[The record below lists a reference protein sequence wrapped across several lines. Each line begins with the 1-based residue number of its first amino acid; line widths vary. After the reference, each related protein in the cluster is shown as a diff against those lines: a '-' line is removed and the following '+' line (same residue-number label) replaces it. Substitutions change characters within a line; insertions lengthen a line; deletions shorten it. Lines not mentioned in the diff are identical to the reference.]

1 MKKKIFSNA
10 SVLII
15 VSVVLS
21 FAVTGFFLY
30 GRILTNMKTTVG
42 EECRFLANA
51 MEAAQGDSAYLKKLC
66 EGIES
71 RVTFIDGTGQVI
83 FESQASGEAL
93 DNHGDR
99 PEVIEAAGDGTG
111 SDVRYS
117 DTLAKQTFYYAMKL
131 SDGSVLRVART
142 TDSVLKNMASGF
154 GAMAVTTLAIIV
166 LAVVLA
172 KKTAKRMVEP
182 LNNLNL
188 NEPLENKIYEELEP
202 LLVRLDKQNKKISE
216 QMERLRQNQE
226 EYLAITEHMK
236 DGLIVMNREVVLSIN
251 TAATKLFEVRREEC
265 VGHSIVTVSRNEALK
280 AVLASVFAGNDT
292 QRPADIHGRAYHI
305 FGNPVLDSAG
315 NVTGAV
321 IFILDVTEK
330 QKAEMMRREF
340 SANVSHE
347 LKTPL
352 MSISGYAEIMKN
364 GLVRPED
371 MKNFAGR
378 IFDEASRLSTLVG
391 DIIKLSRLD
400 EADGTLPT
408 ETVDLYEMACET
420 KEQLFMSAEKNHITV
435 EVSGSS
441 ARMTGVPQVL
451 GEMLYNL
458 CDNAIKYN
466 RPGGHVWMD
475 VRCDGDC
482 VVLKVADDGIG
493 IAKEHQERIFERF
506 YRVDKSHSKETGG
519 TGLGLSIV
527 KHGAMLHNA
536 SIDIESTPGQGTRL
550 KFIFPKGQQCAP
562 IKSSLTAGVK
572 SFILTIRNVPVRDR
586 IAGMDWLFY
595 RKTVNP
601 CLYLFYKGRR
611 CVRWSFLKA
620 GRPVRGL
627 L

>member
-226 EYLAITEHMK
+226 EYLSITEHMK

-536 SIDIESTPGQGTRL
+536 GMDIESTPGQGTRL
-550 KFIFPKGQQCAP
+550 KFIFPKGQ
-562 IKSSLTAGVK
+562 
-572 SFILTIRNVPVRDR
+572 
-586 IAGMDWLFY
+586 
-595 RKTVNP
+595 
-601 CLYLFYKGRR
+601 
-611 CVRWSFLKA
+611 
-620 GRPVRGL
+620 
-627 L
+627 

>member
-536 SIDIESTPGQGTRL
+536 GMDIESTPGQGTRL
-550 KFIFPKGQQCAP
+550 KFLFPKGQ
-562 IKSSLTAGVK
+562 
-572 SFILTIRNVPVRDR
+572 
-586 IAGMDWLFY
+586 
-595 RKTVNP
+595 
-601 CLYLFYKGRR
+601 
-611 CVRWSFLKA
+611 
-620 GRPVRGL
+620 
-627 L
+627 

>member
-441 ARMTGVPQVL
+441 ARITGVPQVL

-536 SIDIESTPGQGTRL
+536 GMDIESTPGQGTRL
-550 KFIFPKGQQCAP
+550 KFIFPKGQ
-562 IKSSLTAGVK
+562 
-572 SFILTIRNVPVRDR
+572 
-586 IAGMDWLFY
+586 
-595 RKTVNP
+595 
-601 CLYLFYKGRR
+601 
-611 CVRWSFLKA
+611 
-620 GRPVRGL
+620 
-627 L
+627 

>member
-117 DTLAKQTFYYAMKL
+117 DTLAKQTVYYAMKL

-550 KFIFPKGQQCAP
+550 KFIFPKGQQC
-562 IKSSLTAGVK
+562 
-572 SFILTIRNVPVRDR
+572 
-586 IAGMDWLFY
+586 
-595 RKTVNP
+595 
-601 CLYLFYKGRR
+601 KG
-611 CVRWSFLKA
+611 
-620 GRPVRGL
+620 G
-627 L
+627 

>member
-562 IKSSLTAGVK
+562 IKSSLTSGVK

>member
-99 PEVIEAAGDGTG
+99 PEVIEATGDGTG

-216 QMERLRQNQE
+216 QMDKLRQNQE

-251 TAATKLFEVRREEC
+251 AAATKLFEVRREEC

-305 FGNPVLDSAG
+305 FANPVFDSAG

-330 QKAEMMRREF
+330 QKVEMMRREF

-378 IFDEASRLSTLVG
+378 IFDEASRLSILVG

-400 EADGTLPT
+400 EADGTLPM
-408 ETVDLYEMACET
+408 EMVDLYEMACET

-441 ARMTGVPQVL
+441 AQMTGVPQVL

-466 RPGGHVWMD
+466 RPGGHVWID
-475 VRCDGDC
+475 VRCDSDC

-550 KFIFPKGQQCAP
+550 KFIFPKGQ
-562 IKSSLTAGVK
+562 
-572 SFILTIRNVPVRDR
+572 
-586 IAGMDWLFY
+586 
-595 RKTVNP
+595 
-601 CLYLFYKGRR
+601 
-611 CVRWSFLKA
+611 
-620 GRPVRGL
+620 
-627 L
+627 

>member
-364 GLVRPED
+364 GLVRPEN

-400 EADGTLPT
+400 EADG
-408 ETVDLYEMACET
+408 
-420 KEQLFMSAEKNHITV
+420 N
-435 EVSGSS
+435 G
-441 ARMTGVPQVL
+441 
-451 GEMLYNL
+451 
-458 CDNAIKYN
+458 
-466 RPGGHVWMD
+466 
-475 VRCDGDC
+475 
-482 VVLKVADDGIG
+482 
-493 IAKEHQERIFERF
+493 
-506 YRVDKSHSKETGG
+506 
-519 TGLGLSIV
+519 
-527 KHGAMLHNA
+527 
-536 SIDIESTPGQGTRL
+536 
-550 KFIFPKGQQCAP
+550 
-562 IKSSLTAGVK
+562 
-572 SFILTIRNVPVRDR
+572 
-586 IAGMDWLFY
+586 
-595 RKTVNP
+595 
-601 CLYLFYKGRR
+601 
-611 CVRWSFLKA
+611 
-620 GRPVRGL
+620 
-627 L
+627 

>member
-408 ETVDLYEMACET
+408 ETVDPYEMACET

-536 SIDIESTPGQGTRL
+536 GMDIESTPGQGTRL
-550 KFIFPKGQQCAP
+550 KFIFPKGQ
-562 IKSSLTAGVK
+562 
-572 SFILTIRNVPVRDR
+572 
-586 IAGMDWLFY
+586 
-595 RKTVNP
+595 
-601 CLYLFYKGRR
+601 
-611 CVRWSFLKA
+611 
-620 GRPVRGL
+620 
-627 L
+627 

>member
-420 KEQLFMSAEKNHITV
+420 KEQIFMSAEKNHITV

-536 SIDIESTPGQGTRL
+536 GMDIESTPGQGTRL
-550 KFIFPKGQQCAP
+550 KFIFPKGQ
-562 IKSSLTAGVK
+562 
-572 SFILTIRNVPVRDR
+572 
-586 IAGMDWLFY
+586 
-595 RKTVNP
+595 
-601 CLYLFYKGRR
+601 
-611 CVRWSFLKA
+611 
-620 GRPVRGL
+620 
-627 L
+627 

>member
-441 ARMTGVPQVL
+441 AKMTGVPQVL

-466 RPGGHVWMD
+466 RPGGHVWID
-475 VRCDGDC
+475 VCSDGGC
-482 VVLKVADDGIG
+482 VVLKVSDDGIG

-550 KFIFPKGQQCAP
+550 KFIFPKGQQC
-562 IKSSLTAGVK
+562 
-572 SFILTIRNVPVRDR
+572 
-586 IAGMDWLFY
+586 
-595 RKTVNP
+595 
-601 CLYLFYKGRR
+601 KG
-611 CVRWSFLKA
+611 
-620 GRPVRGL
+620 G
-627 L
+627 

>member
-364 GLVRPED
+364 GLVRPEN

-536 SIDIESTPGQGTRL
+536 GMDIESTPGQGTRL
-550 KFIFPKGQQCAP
+550 KFIFPKGQ
-562 IKSSLTAGVK
+562 
-572 SFILTIRNVPVRDR
+572 
-586 IAGMDWLFY
+586 
-595 RKTVNP
+595 
-601 CLYLFYKGRR
+601 
-611 CVRWSFLKA
+611 
-620 GRPVRGL
+620 
-627 L
+627 

>member
-466 RPGGHVWMD
+466 RPGGHVWID
-475 VRCDGDC
+475 VCSDGGC
-482 VVLKVADDGIG
+482 VVLKVSDDGIG

-536 SIDIESTPGQGTRL
+536 GMDIESTPGQGTRL
-550 KFIFPKGQQCAP
+550 KFIFPKGQ
-562 IKSSLTAGVK
+562 
-572 SFILTIRNVPVRDR
+572 
-586 IAGMDWLFY
+586 
-595 RKTVNP
+595 
-601 CLYLFYKGRR
+601 
-611 CVRWSFLKA
+611 
-620 GRPVRGL
+620 
-627 L
+627 

>member
-550 KFIFPKGQQCAP
+550 KFIFPKGQ
-562 IKSSLTAGVK
+562 
-572 SFILTIRNVPVRDR
+572 
-586 IAGMDWLFY
+586 
-595 RKTVNP
+595 
-601 CLYLFYKGRR
+601 
-611 CVRWSFLKA
+611 
-620 GRPVRGL
+620 
-627 L
+627 

>member
-99 PEVIEAAGDGTG
+99 PEVIEAAGDGMG

-536 SIDIESTPGQGTRL
+536 GMDIESTPGQGTRL
-550 KFIFPKGQQCAP
+550 KFIFPKGQ
-562 IKSSLTAGVK
+562 
-572 SFILTIRNVPVRDR
+572 
-586 IAGMDWLFY
+586 
-595 RKTVNP
+595 
-601 CLYLFYKGRR
+601 
-611 CVRWSFLKA
+611 
-620 GRPVRGL
+620 
-627 L
+627 

>member
-42 EECRFLANA
+42 EECLFLANA

-536 SIDIESTPGQGTRL
+536 GMDIESTPGQGTRL

-562 IKSSLTAGVK
+562 IKSSLTSGVK

>member
-550 KFIFPKGQQCAP
+550 KFIFPKGQQC
-562 IKSSLTAGVK
+562 
-572 SFILTIRNVPVRDR
+572 
-586 IAGMDWLFY
+586 
-595 RKTVNP
+595 
-601 CLYLFYKGRR
+601 KG
-611 CVRWSFLKA
+611 
-620 GRPVRGL
+620 G
-627 L
+627 

>member
-536 SIDIESTPGQGTRL
+536 GMDIESTPGQGTRL
-550 KFIFPKGQQCAP
+550 KFIFPKGQQC
-562 IKSSLTAGVK
+562 
-572 SFILTIRNVPVRDR
+572 
-586 IAGMDWLFY
+586 
-595 RKTVNP
+595 
-601 CLYLFYKGRR
+601 KG
-611 CVRWSFLKA
+611 
-620 GRPVRGL
+620 G
-627 L
+627 

>member
-216 QMERLRQNQE
+216 QMDKLRQNQE

-280 AVLASVFAGNDT
+280 AVLDSVFAGNDT

-305 FGNPVLDSAG
+305 FGNPVFDSAG

-330 QKAEMMRREF
+330 QKVEMMRREF

-420 KEQLFMSAEKNHITV
+420 KEQLFISAEKKHITV

-441 ARMTGVPQVL
+441 AKMTGVPQVL

-466 RPGGHVWMD
+466 RPGGHVWID
-475 VRCDGDC
+475 VCSDGGC
-482 VVLKVADDGIG
+482 VVLKVSDDGIG

-550 KFIFPKGQQCAP
+550 KFIFPKGQQC
-562 IKSSLTAGVK
+562 
-572 SFILTIRNVPVRDR
+572 
-586 IAGMDWLFY
+586 
-595 RKTVNP
+595 
-601 CLYLFYKGRR
+601 KG
-611 CVRWSFLKA
+611 
-620 GRPVRGL
+620 G
-627 L
+627 

>member
-280 AVLASVFAGNDT
+280 AVLASVFASNDT

-536 SIDIESTPGQGTRL
+536 GMDIESTPGQGTRL
-550 KFIFPKGQQCAP
+550 KFIFPKGQ
-562 IKSSLTAGVK
+562 
-572 SFILTIRNVPVRDR
+572 
-586 IAGMDWLFY
+586 
-595 RKTVNP
+595 
-601 CLYLFYKGRR
+601 
-611 CVRWSFLKA
+611 
-620 GRPVRGL
+620 
-627 L
+627 

>member
-536 SIDIESTPGQGTRL
+536 GMDIESTPGQGTRL
-550 KFIFPKGQQCAP
+550 KFIFPKGQ
-562 IKSSLTAGVK
+562 
-572 SFILTIRNVPVRDR
+572 
-586 IAGMDWLFY
+586 
-595 RKTVNP
+595 
-601 CLYLFYKGRR
+601 
-611 CVRWSFLKA
+611 
-620 GRPVRGL
+620 
-627 L
+627 

>member
-1 MKKKIFSNA
+1 
-10 SVLII
+10 
-15 VSVVLS
+15 
-21 FAVTGFFLY
+21 
-30 GRILTNMKTTVG
+30 
-42 EECRFLANA
+42 
-51 MEAAQGDSAYLKKLC
+51 
-66 EGIES
+66 
-71 RVTFIDGTGQVI
+71 
-83 FESQASGEAL
+83 
-93 DNHGDR
+93 
-99 PEVIEAAGDGTG
+99 
-111 SDVRYS
+111 
-117 DTLAKQTFYYAMKL
+117 
-131 SDGSVLRVART
+131 
-142 TDSVLKNMASGF
+142 
-154 GAMAVTTLAIIV
+154 
-166 LAVVLA
+166 
-172 KKTAKRMVEP
+172 MVEP

-435 EVSGSS
+435 EVSG
-441 ARMTGVPQVL
+441 RQRK
-451 GEMLYNL
+451 
-458 CDNAIKYN
+458 D
-466 RPGGHVWMD
+466 D
-475 VRCDGDC
+475 RC
-482 VVLKVADDGIG
+482 A
-493 IAKEHQERIFERF
+493 
-506 YRVDKSHSKETGG
+506 S
-519 TGLGLSIV
+519 
-527 KHGAMLHNA
+527 GAW
-536 SIDIESTPGQGTRL
+536 
-550 KFIFPKGQQCAP
+550 
-562 IKSSLTAGVK
+562 
-572 SFILTIRNVPVRDR
+572 RD
-586 IAGMDWLFY
+586 AL
-595 RKTVNP
+595 
-601 CLYLFYKGRR
+601 
-611 CVRWSFLKA
+611 
-620 GRPVRGL
+620 
-627 L
+627 

>member
-441 ARMTGVPQVL
+441 AKMTGVPQVL

-466 RPGGHVWMD
+466 RPGGHVWID

-536 SIDIESTPGQGTRL
+536 GMDIESTPGQGTRL
-550 KFIFPKGQQCAP
+550 KFIFPKGQ
-562 IKSSLTAGVK
+562 
-572 SFILTIRNVPVRDR
+572 
-586 IAGMDWLFY
+586 
-595 RKTVNP
+595 
-601 CLYLFYKGRR
+601 
-611 CVRWSFLKA
+611 
-620 GRPVRGL
+620 
-627 L
+627 

>member
-51 MEAAQGDSAYLKKLC
+51 MEAAQGGSAYLKKLC

-536 SIDIESTPGQGTRL
+536 GMDIESTPGQGTRL
-550 KFIFPKGQQCAP
+550 KFIFPKGQ
-562 IKSSLTAGVK
+562 
-572 SFILTIRNVPVRDR
+572 
-586 IAGMDWLFY
+586 
-595 RKTVNP
+595 
-601 CLYLFYKGRR
+601 
-611 CVRWSFLKA
+611 
-620 GRPVRGL
+620 
-627 L
+627 

>member
-51 MEAAQGDSAYLKKLC
+51 MEAAEGDAAYLKKLC

-71 RVTFIDGTGQVI
+71 RVTFIDEEGQVI

-364 GLVRPED
+364 GLVRPEN

-536 SIDIESTPGQGTRL
+536 GMDIESTPGQGTRL
-550 KFIFPKGQQCAP
+550 KFIFPKGQ
-562 IKSSLTAGVK
+562 
-572 SFILTIRNVPVRDR
+572 
-586 IAGMDWLFY
+586 
-595 RKTVNP
+595 
-601 CLYLFYKGRR
+601 
-611 CVRWSFLKA
+611 
-620 GRPVRGL
+620 
-627 L
+627 

>member
-51 MEAAQGDSAYLKKLC
+51 MEAAQGDAAYLKKLC

-550 KFIFPKGQQCAP
+550 KFIFPKGQQC
-562 IKSSLTAGVK
+562 
-572 SFILTIRNVPVRDR
+572 
-586 IAGMDWLFY
+586 
-595 RKTVNP
+595 
-601 CLYLFYKGRR
+601 KG
-611 CVRWSFLKA
+611 
-620 GRPVRGL
+620 G
-627 L
+627 

>member
-536 SIDIESTPGQGTRL
+536 GMDIESTPGQGTRL

-562 IKSSLTAGVK
+562 IKSSLTSGVK